1 MLNLEQNL
9 QELNAMNNLD
19 QLETWYQ
26 DILGKKGKLTEA
38 LKGLA
43 MLSPEEKKE
52 QGGKLSSM
60 RTSLQDAYQTKF
72 NELKT
77 LEINTQL
84 EKETVDIS
92 LPATELEEGK
102 RIGM

>member
-1 MLNLEQNL
+1 
-9 QELNAMNNLD
+9 MNNLD

-43 MLSPEEKKE
+43 TLSPEEKKE

-60 RTSLQDAYQTKF
+60 RTSLQDAYQAKF

-77 LEINTQL
+77 LEINAQL
-84 EKETVDIS
+84 
-92 LPATELEEGK
+92 
-102 RIGM
+102 